1 MTAGRGSSAR
11 EALLDAAEQL
21 MGAQGFHATS
31 VSALCK
37 LSGYP
42 MGSLYHH
49 FGSKTGLLVAVLER
63 GINRLESAVDEAVS
77 RPVPPSDEA
86 YVYFD
91 AVAKAVDE
99 NAVFHRL
106 LAFLLLERTTEPEVR
121 EIVEPFRRRLMEGG
135 TEQMLVTLR
144 HRDEEITRETA
155 RELAQS
161 LTGWLVG
168 IFVLDLPDRR
178 SRVAHEVRMRVE
190 AEAPT
195 VS

>member
-1 MTAGRGSSAR
+1 M
-11 EALLDAAEQL
+11 DAAERL
-21 MGAQGFHATS
+21 MGAHGFHATS

-37 LSGYP
+37 LSGWP

-63 GINRLESAVDEAVS
+63 GISRVDAAVDEAVS
-77 RPVPPSDEA
+77 RPVPPSDQA

-91 AVAKAVDE
+91 AVAKAVDD

-106 LAFLLLERTTEPEVR
+106 LAFVLLERTTQPEVR
-121 EIVEPFRRRLMEGG
+121 KIVEPFRNRLLAGG

-144 HRDEEITRETA
+144 HHDGDVTRESAQTM
-155 RELAQS
+155 AQS

-168 IFVLDLPDRR
+168 IFVLDVPDRR
-178 SRVAHEVRMRVE
+178 SRVAHEVRLRVQ
-190 AEAPT
+190 AGASA